1 MPGITRRPAASITS
15 AAAVVGSRSGPTAV
29 MRPSVTRTSPAG
41 RSPRPGSTVT
51 TWPPL
56 ISSSLGMI
64 CPFRYVSDHVSD
76 GAVLVCLP
84 SKTCWRACH
93 TVEVSGMEESMA
105 DVDLRKL
112 RYFVAVAEQL
122 HFGRAAEALH
132 IAQPVLSRQ
141 IRALEE
147 ELKAQL
153 FVRDKRATELTPAGR
168 QLLADAGPLLAIADA
183 LHRRITRAA
192 RVEGSFTIGFMPGLI
207 VTEAVRALSSRHPQL
222 TVNVLRTSWDDQTAV
237 LQDGRAD
244 ASYIRLPV
252 DQSGLQIQA
261 LLAEPRVAV
270 FPAGHRLAGKDTIS
284 IADLADEHLLQDPD
298 AVPEWRDIA
307 SEMRTRARRSAPV
320 FRTVEEKLEHVAAG
334 HGIVLLPL
342 STAVFYTRPGV
353 AHSHVSDIPPNQV
366 CLAWDATRRSRLIQ
380 DFAAIAAGHPPVAS
394 PAEPGLG
401 RI

>member
-1 MPGITRRPAASITS
+1 
-15 AAAVVGSRSGPTAV
+15 
-29 MRPSVTRTSPAG
+29 
-41 RSPRPGSTVT
+41 
-51 TWPPL
+51 
-56 ISSSLGMI
+56 
-64 CPFRYVSDHVSD
+64 
-76 GAVLVCLP
+76 
-84 SKTCWRACH
+84 
-93 TVEVSGMEESMA
+93 MA

-168 QLLADAGPLLAIADA
+168 QLLADAGPLLASADA
-183 LHRRITRAA
+183 LHRRVTRAA
-192 RVEGSFTIGFMPGLI
+192 RGPGSFTIGFMPGLI
-207 VTEAVRALSSRHPQL
+207 VTEAVRALSSCHPQL

-237 LQDGRAD
+237 VHDGRAD
-244 ASYIRLPV
+244 VSYIRLPV
-252 DQSGLQIQA
+252 DQSGLQVQA

-270 FPAGHRLAGKDTIS
+270 FPSGHRLAGKDTIS
-284 IADLADEHLLQDPD
+284 IADLADEHLLQDPG

-307 SEMRTRARRSAPV
+307 AEMRTRHRRSAPV

-353 AHSHVSDIPPNQV
+353 AYSLVSDIPPNQV
-366 CLAWDATRRSRLIQ
+366 CLAWDATRRSQLIR
-380 DFAAIAAGHPPVAS
+380 DFAAIAADHPPVAS
-394 PAEPGLG
+394 RAEPDCVLPSGPQTTTQVPAQAG
-401 RI
+401 TRRVQQSG